1 MWGTNIAAPQGA
13 QPSESIRYIYIFSL
27 RTHTHT
33 HLQSNT
39 HTQHVVLRGLTNPHL
54 LHSASECFSIT

>member
-13 QPSESIRYIYIFSL
+13 QPSESIRYVYIFSL
-27 RTHTHT
+27 RTHT
-33 HLQSNT
+33 LT

-54 LHSASECFSIT
+54 LHSTSECFSIT